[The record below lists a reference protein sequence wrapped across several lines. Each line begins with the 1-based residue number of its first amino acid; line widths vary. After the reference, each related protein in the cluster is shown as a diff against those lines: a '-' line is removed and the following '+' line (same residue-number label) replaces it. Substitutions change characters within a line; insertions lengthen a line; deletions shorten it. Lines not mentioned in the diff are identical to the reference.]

1 MSIIN
6 NKNFC
11 PICVKRGTCMW
22 EDKLSKLEGTKNNY
36 IGLDVTVN
44 GCEAFLLDE
53 NVEIEDLT
61 GDNEQEEPDDE
72 D

>member
-1 MSIIN
+1 
-6 NKNFC
+6 
-11 PICVKRGTCMW
+11 MW

-53 NVEIEDLT
+53 NVEVEDLT
-61 GDNEQEEPDDE
+61 GNNEQEESEGE

>member
-1 MSIIN
+1 
-6 NKNFC
+6 
-11 PICVKRGTCMW
+11 MW

-53 NVEIEDLT
+53 NVKIEDLT
-61 GDNEQEEPDDE
+61 GKEELEDE
-72 D
+72 E

>member
-1 MSIIN
+1 
-6 NKNFC
+6 
-11 PICVKRGTCMW
+11 MW

-61 GDNEQEEPDDE
+61 GEQDE
-72 D
+72 DPEDEE